1 MKKKMIRRL
10 VTSVCVLCVFLTGC
24 SSTKKD
30 EKSES
35 VKNFSMDSA
44 NECAPMEESNYYGS
58 EEEFSRNEVETKSE
72 VTNDINNEQSNE
84 IVNVSMKQKSMQK
97 IIRTVNMGI
106 ETEYYKETVDALESL
121 CMKMDGYIGSSNMEN
136 NDYRREYTVEMRIPQ
151 ANLDTFLNYISK
163 IGNIKVQYKQENASD
178 VTLQYTDSVEHKK
191 SLEVERDRI
200 VELIAQ
206 ADSLEYVIPL
216 EDKLTEIRYQIN
228 SYESEI
234 RRLDDLVSYS
244 TVNLTV
250 TEVQQIAVKKDAS
263 VKERI
268 ESGFEKKMTKAK
280 EAFADFTVWFVVNLP
295 VIIIVLIIVFVGIK
309 IGKSRYKN
317 NKLTKDSTAEIKEQR
332 INPVEIDPNKDNKQ

>member
-1 MKKKMIRRL
+1 MEG
-10 VTSVCVLCVFLTGC
+10 FY
-24 SSTKKD
+24 
-30 EKSES
+30 EK
-35 VKNFSMDSA
+35 
-44 NECAPMEESNYYGS
+44 
-58 EEEFSRNEVETKSE
+58 
-72 VTNDINNEQSNE
+72 
-84 IVNVSMKQKSMQK
+84 
-97 IIRTVNMGI
+97 
-106 ETEYYKETVDALESL
+106 
-121 CMKMDGYIGSSNMEN
+121 
-136 NDYRREYTVEMRIPQ
+136 
-151 ANLDTFLNYISK
+151 
-163 IGNIKVQYKQENASD
+163 ENASD
-178 VTLQYTDSVEHKK
+178 VTLQYVDSVEHKK

-206 ADSLEYVIPL
+206 ADSLEYVISL